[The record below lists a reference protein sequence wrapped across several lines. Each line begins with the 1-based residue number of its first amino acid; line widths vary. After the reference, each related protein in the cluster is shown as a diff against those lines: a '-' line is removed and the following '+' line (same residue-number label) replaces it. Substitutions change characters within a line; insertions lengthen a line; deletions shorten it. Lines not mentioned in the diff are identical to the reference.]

1 MLTTSACRDVSDSEI
16 ARRSIGPD
24 GGLITSIDS
33 VLTIAIQPGALE
45 QSFEFTI
52 ESSTDPPDIYG
63 PAYRVQ
69 PSVELAIP
77 ATITY
82 RFELP
87 EDTSDLAI
95 AYIDTDEYA
104 NNEGR
109 WYPLPV
115 VRLDPAQKLIAATE
129 TKINLYYGLLGS
141 GSPPGIS
148 GGTSNPGTSSSDPT
162 DPTDPI
168 NTDSATTNPTDS
180 ATTNPTDPTTDPGD
194 SSTTE
199 GESDTDPT
207 TGNGPCDNLPAP
219 PLAFDEFLFND
230 SPLDGGSEDMTFT
243 TAGLIVTRNGDQ
255 LVGIAPDGSVT
266 QIPTSIMLP
275 AQTLGTRETPTGSI
289 VTASQSTGEILEIQ
303 QDGTV
308 TTLWNGLTL
317 PNGIFVALDGTIFF
331 TDFLQNLAAYID
343 GAGTMQVD
351 LGVGGD
357 EASQANG
364 IVYDPD
370 RNFVYYVAYGPGVV
384 YRVDVANLANPG
396 TPQPI
401 ATIGS
406 EGGGDQVGLDGVAM
420 DTCGNLYIVD
430 QNQATP
436 GGPGSLYR
444 LNLNAAGDP
453 VGGAEL
459 LVEAFGGPEPDDT
472 ADVANVVFAQGPG
485 WEAFENYVF
494 TIGLDGRIFRVDV
507 GIDGAPTPAG
517 G

>member
-1 MLTTSACRDVSDSEI
+1 MVLATSACRDVSDSEI

-24 GGLITSIDS
+24 GGVITSIDS

-52 ESSTDPPDIYG
+52 EPSTDPPDVYG

-77 ATITY
+77 GTITY

-95 AYIDTDEYA
+95 GYIDTDEYA
-104 NNEGR
+104 NDEGR

-129 TKINLYYGLLGS
+129 TKINIYYGLLGS
-141 GSPPGIS
+141 GGSPS
-148 GGTSNPGTSSSDPT
+148 TNGGTSNPDTSGPT
-162 DPTDPI
+162 DPTVPT
-168 NTDSATTNPTDS
+168 NTDSATTGDSSDS
-180 ATTNPTDPTTDPGD
+180 ATTNPTDPTTDPTTDPGN

-207 TGNGPCDNLPAP
+207 TTGNGPCDNLPAA
-219 PLAFDEFLFND
+219 PLPFDEFMFD
-230 SPLDGGSEDMTFT
+230 GSPLDGGSEDMTFT

-255 LVGIAPDGSVT
+255 LVGIAPDGSIT
-266 QIPTSIMLP
+266 PIPTMTMLP
-275 AQTLGTRETPTGSI
+275 AQTLGTRQTPSGSI

-303 QDGTV
+303 QNGTV
-308 TTLWNGLTL
+308 TTLWNGLML
-317 PNGIFVALDGTIFF
+317 PNGIFIALDGTIFF
-331 TDFLQNLAAYID
+331 TDFLLNLAAYID

-351 LGVGGD
+351 LGMGGD
-357 EASQANG
+357 EAPQANG
-364 IVYDPD
+364 IIYDPD
-370 RNFVYYVAYGPGVV
+370 RNFVYYVAYGPGIV
-384 YRVDVANLANPG
+384 YRVDVSNLANPG
-396 TPQPI
+396 APQPI
-401 ATIGS
+401 AMIGS

-430 QNQATP
+430 QNQ
-436 GGPGSLYR
+436 GDPGSLYR
-444 LNLNAAGDP
+444 LTLNAAGDP
-453 VGGAEL
+453 VGNAEL
-459 LVEAFGGPEPDDT
+459 LVDFPDG
-472 ADVANVVFAQGPG
+472 AANVVFAQGPG
-485 WEAFENYVF
+485 WEAYENYVF
-494 TIGLDGRIFRVDV
+494 TIGLEGRIFRVDV

-517 G
+517 